1 MTSLMTP
8 FVSLRRLLPAL
19 AVVLAVVSL
28 AVVSA
33 PPARAQEFTDK
44 QKAAIGDLIRDY
56 LMKNPDVIQEA
67 LVELDRRQKEQ
78 ERVAIQSAISDLQP
92 LLTGAEKN
100 IVVGNPS
107 GDVTIV
113 EFTDYNCPYCR
124 RSVSDLRDLI
134 KADPK
139 LRVVIRDFPL
149 QGQDSIEAAQVSI
162 AAKNQL
168 KADKW
173 WDFHVKLMESK
184 SRVGKAQALA
194 AAKEAGADM
203 VRLAKDMDG
212 PEIQNRLQDTMRM
225 ADMLKLSGT
234 PAYVIGS
241 EIVFGAVGT
250 EQLRSTVVAMRQC
263 GKAVC

>member
-1 MTSLMTP
+1 MITSV
-8 FVSLRRLLPAL
+8 FLRATVRRALLAL
-19 AVVLAVVSL
+19 ALAFATVPLAV
-28 AVVSA
+28 
-33 PPARAQEFTDK
+33 PAGAQAFTDK
-44 QKAAIGDLIRDY
+44 QKAAIGEMIREY
-56 LMKNPDVIQEA
+56 LMQNPDVIQEA

-78 ERVAIQSAISDLQP
+78 ERVAIQGAIKDLQP

-100 IVVGNPS
+100 IVVGNPA

-124 RSVSDLRDLI
+124 RSVADLRDLL
-134 KADPK
+134 KTDPK

-212 PEIQNRLQDTMRM
+212 PDVQSQLQDTMRM

-250 EQLRSTVVAMRQC
+250 EQLRSTVTAMRQC
-263 GKAVC
+263 GKATC

>member
-1 MTSLMTP
+1 MTSLMSKP
-8 FVSLRRLLPAL
+8 AALRHLLPAL
-19 AVVLAVVSL
+19 ALAAVVLA
-28 AVVSA
+28 A
-33 PPARAQEFTDK
+33 PAARAQEFTDK

-78 ERVAIQSAISDLQP
+78 ERVAIQGAISDLQP
-92 LLTGAEKN
+92 LLTGADKN

-124 RSVSDLRDLI
+124 RSVADLRDLI

-173 WDFHVKLMESK
+173 WEFHIKLMESK

-212 PEIQNRLQDTMRM
+212 PEIQSRLQDTMRM

-250 EQLRSTVVAMRQC
+250 EQLRSTVTAMRQC

>member
-1 MTSLMTP
+1 MNLS
-8 FVSLRRLLPAL
+8 VSLRPVLRRALLAL
-19 AVVLAVVSL
+19 SL
-28 AVVSA
+28 AMAATPLAA
-33 PPARAQEFTDK
+33 PAQAQDFNDK
-44 QKAAIGDLIRDY
+44 QKAAIGEMIRDY
-56 LMKNPDVIQEA
+56 LMKNPDVIQDA
-67 LVELDRRQKEQ
+67 LIELDRRQKEQ
-78 ERVAIQSAISDLQP
+78 ERVAIQGAINDLQP
-92 LLTGAEKN
+92 LLTGADKN
-100 IVVGNPS
+100 IIVGNPA

-124 RSVSDLRDLI
+124 RSVADLRDLI

-203 VRLAKDMDG
+203 MRLAKDMDS
-212 PEIQNRLQDTMRM
+212 PETQSRLQDTMRM

-234 PAYVIGS
+234 PAYVIGN

-250 EQLRSTVVAMRQC
+250 EQLRSTVTAMRQC
-263 GKAVC
+263 GKATC